1 MERRAPSGRVIW
13 SKAGRPRLAPVWPSK
28 AGCPRLALPLMERR
42 VPCRACDLEQSWLSP
57 FGPLG
62 LSPLAP
68 VLRGEGPGVRGESLA
83 QLPLTPN
90 PSPRSTGERGTSV
103 LCYHA
108 PNSGCLL
115 PGGGERA
122 GGQRESL
129 AQLPL
134 TPNPSPRSTGERGTS
149 VLCYHAPNSGC
160 LVPGAWERYHDTKAE
175 VLCGGGEK
183 IECRTVQ
190 GASSGESSKYV

>member
-1 MERRAPSGRVIW
+1 MGAQHSSDEF
-13 SKAGRPRLAPVWPSK
+13 
-28 AGCPRLALPLMERR
+28 PLMAHF
-42 VPCRACDLEQSWLSP
+42 VPCEACDLEQSWVSP
-57 FGPLG
+57 FAPSPFAPVCTPRSHGRFSPPQATS